1 MAEDKENQN
10 TQENQEIPDKTP
22 EERAEARL
30 SKVPTDEFKAF
41 MEQEYGAGSFEKH
54 YLNAPAEEKDR
65 LEAQFEAKFKK
76 EPLREA
82 KEVKINEGENDNSNT
97 NTDTNQ
103 QEPQDEDWK
112 EKRIKAWKAYAQ
124 EHQQEFGLTSDA
136 QAADLGLKVGDTAIH
151 YQDESNVT
159 MGNGEYEKFVKLV
172 QIEKE
177 NNTDIINFGNIN
189 SEEYKAKLAAACI
202 QQGMDFKNGPEHIDL
217 TLDCFKNIDDA
228 TRAKIEAYNKQK
240 EEEKRTQDPKTKTQ
254 ENNNQPEQN
263 QEPQRDKEYYKK
275 LYEEKLK
282 EFQEQKTAEVDLSN
296 VKDAGE
302 RAVIYA
308 AAKDKSV
315 MAKVKGADKE
325 KFITA
330 ETKEAV
336 STLPPDMQ
344 TKLKMHDSNVDKF
357 AKIKQSHAQTQEEVA
372 AMGKS
377 GRAAAAERINS
388 NILNNYYH
396 NNQGR

>member
-10 TQENQEIPDKTP
+10 TQEIPDKTP

-30 SKVPTDEFKAF
+30 SKIPTDEFKAF

-97 NTDTNQ
+97 NQ
-103 QEPQDEDWK
+103 PQDEDWK

-136 QAADLGLKVGDTAIH
+136 QATDLGLKVGDTAIH

-189 SEEYKAKLAAACI
+189 SEEYKAKLAAACL
-202 QQGMDFKNGPEHIDL
+202 QLDMDFKNGPEHIDL

-228 TRAKIEAYNKQK
+228 TRAKIEAYNKKK
-240 EEEKRTQDPKTKTQ
+240 EEEKRTQEPKTQ

-275 LYEEKLK
+275 LYDEKLK

-296 VKDAGE
+296 VTDAGE

-325 KFITA
+325 KFITT
-330 ETKEAV
+330 ETKEAI
-336 STLPPDMQ
+336 STLPADMQ
-344 TKLKMHDSNVDKF
+344 AKLKMHDSNVDKF
-357 AKIKQSHAQTQEEVA
+357 AKLKQSHAQTQAEVA

-377 GRAAAAERINS
+377 GKEAAGERINS
-388 NILNNYYH
+388 NILDNYYH